1 MSNKNYINDL
11 NEIKKLMS
19 RSSRFL
25 SLTGSVGIWS
35 GVYALIGSGIAYLL
49 LENKSD
55 YSLLHST
62 GNTELI
68 LKLVIIAF
76 SVAYLAV
83 VTSYIITRKK
93 AIQNSE
99 NMWDQTTK
107 YMLLHFL
114 IPLVTGGFLILI
126 LLYRELY
133 DLIVPVS
140 LIFYGLALVNIS
152 KFTLDTVK
160 YLGVIDIVLGL
171 LAVIC
176 TGYDLFFWAF
186 GFGILHIVYG
196 GIMYFKRE
204 TKTNH

>member
-1 MSNKNYINDL
+1 
-11 NEIKKLMS
+11 
-19 RSSRFL
+19 
-25 SLTGSVGIWS
+25 
-35 GVYALIGSGIAYLL
+35 
-49 LENKSD
+49 
-55 YSLLHST
+55 
-62 GNTELI
+62 
-68 LKLVIIAF
+68 
-76 SVAYLAV
+76 
-83 VTSYIITRKK
+83 
-93 AIQNSE
+93 
-99 NMWDQTTK
+99 
-107 YMLLHFL
+107 MLLHFL